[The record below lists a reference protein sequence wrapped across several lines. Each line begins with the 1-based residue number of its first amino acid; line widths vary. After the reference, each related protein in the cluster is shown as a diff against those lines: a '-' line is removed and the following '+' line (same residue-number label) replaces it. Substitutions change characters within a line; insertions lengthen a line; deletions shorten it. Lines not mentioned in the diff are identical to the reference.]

1 MSTYNS
7 IGEWTRALE
16 PINPNYNCLAYAVD
30 AGTVKGHYNT
40 YWWEWP
46 WGEKAHYGQVNAYMF
61 DKGYRI
67 SNTVV
72 RADVMSYDK
81 NSLNIEHFAKS
92 HAEGSVAKW
101 GSLEVML
108 SPNWDP
114 YVGKSDG
121 YGRLQERYIK

>member
-1 MSTYNS
+1 
-7 IGEWTRALE
+7 
-16 PINPNYNCLAYAVD
+16 
-30 AGTVKGHYNT
+30 
-40 YWWEWP
+40 
-46 WGEKAHYGQVNAYMF
+46 MF